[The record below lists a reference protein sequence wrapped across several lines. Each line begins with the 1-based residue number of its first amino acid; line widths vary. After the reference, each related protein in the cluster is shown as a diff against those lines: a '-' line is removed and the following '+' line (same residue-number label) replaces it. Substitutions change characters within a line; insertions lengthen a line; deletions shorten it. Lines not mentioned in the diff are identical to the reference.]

1 MQRFLQPVFL
11 MKNKSRRIGLLAG
24 NGEVPVYFAERAAQ
38 NGISIVSI
46 SFSDEINEKLKPLV
60 DKSYSISLGTPGK
73 IFKQFRDENIIDLV
87 MLGKVDK
94 KIIFK
99 PSFFDFRA
107 VTFFKNL
114 ISQEDKTLL
123 LGIIKEI
130 EKEGFHVLD
139 QKELLKEV
147 FPNKGIITRKKPSRN
162 EMEDIEFGLPIAK
175 KLADMEI
182 GQTIVVRNKT
192 VIAVEAI
199 EGTDKA
205 LERGCEYSRGKCVG
219 IKVSRT
225 NQDYRY
231 DVPGIG
237 PETLKSLINGKASVL
252 ALEAGRV
259 MVVDQPRVIEM
270 ADKANVSIVC
280 I

>member
-1 MQRFLQPVFL
+1 
-11 MKNKSRRIGLLAG
+11 MKDQSRRIGLLAG
-24 NGEVPVYFAERAAQ
+24 TGEVPVYFAEQAAQ
-38 NGISIVSI
+38 SGIYIVSV
-46 SFSDEINEKLKPLV
+46 SFSDETHSNLEPLV
-60 DKSYSISLGTPGK
+60 DKAYSIGLGKTGK
-73 IFKQFRDENIIDLV
+73 IFKTFKDENITDLV

-99 PSFFDFRA
+99 PSFFDLRA
-107 VTFFKNL
+107 VKFFKNL

-123 LGIIKEI
+123 LGVIKEV

-139 QKELLKEV
+139 QKELLGEV
-147 FPNKGIITRKKPSRN
+147 FPGKGVLTGRRPSIK
-162 EMEDIEFGLPIAK
+162 EIEEIKFGLPIAK

-182 GQTIVVRNKT
+182 GQTIVIKNKM
-192 VIAVEAI
+192 VVAVEAV

-205 LERGCEYSRGKCVG
+205 LKRGCELSRGKCIAV
-219 IKVSRT
+219 KVSRT

-237 PETLKSLINGKASVL
+237 PQTLESLINGGASVL

-259 MVVDQPRVIEM
+259 MVVNQLRVVEM
-270 ADKANVSIVC
+270 ANQANMSIVC

>member
-1 MQRFLQPVFL
+1 MIDSA
-11 MKNKSRRIGLLAG
+11 KRIGLLAG
-24 NGEVPVYFAERAAQ
+24 AGEVPAYFAQRATQ
-38 NGISIVSI
+38 IGIRIISV
-46 SFSDEINEKLKPLV
+46 SFSDEIHARLEPLV
-60 DKSYSISLGTPGK
+60 ERAYSIGIGKTGK
-73 IFKQFRDENIIDLV
+73 IFKTFKDENITDLV

-99 PSFFDFRA
+99 PSFFDLRA
-107 VTFFKNL
+107 LKFFKNL

-123 LGIIKEI
+123 LGVIKEI
-130 EKEGFHVLD
+130 EKEGFNILD
-139 QKELLKEV
+139 QKELLGEV
-147 FPNKGIITRKKPSRN
+147 FPEKGVLTERRPSIK
-162 EMEDIEFGLPIAK
+162 EMEDIKFGIPIAK

-192 VIAVEAI
+192 VISVEAI

-205 LERGCEYSRGKCVG
+205 LERGCELSHGNCVAV
-219 IKVSRT
+219 KVSRT

-237 PETLKSLINGKASVL
+237 PQTLESLINGGASVL
-252 ALEAGRV
+252 AVEAGRV
-259 MVVDQPRVIEM
+259 MVVDQQKIVEQ
-270 ADKANVSIVC
+270 ADRAKISIVC

>member
-1 MQRFLQPVFL
+1 
-11 MKNKSRRIGLLAG
+11 MKPHPRRIGLLAG
-24 NGEVPVYFAERAAQ
+24 AGEVPVYFAERAAQ
-38 NGISIVSI
+38 FEIRIVSV
-46 SFSDEINEKLKPLV
+46 SFSDDIHRKLEPLV
-60 DKSYSISLGTPGK
+60 DKAYSISLGRTGK
-73 IFKQFRDENIIDLV
+73 IFTILKGESVTDLV
-87 MLGKVDK
+87 MLGKFDK

-99 PSFFDFRA
+99 PSFFDLRA
-107 VTFFKNL
+107 VKILKNL
-114 ISQEDKTLL
+114 ATQEDKTLL
-123 LGIIKEI
+123 LGVIEEL

-139 QKELLKEV
+139 QKELLGAI
-147 FPNKGIITRKKPSRN
+147 FPSKGVLTERKPSKK
-162 EMEDIEFGLPIAK
+162 EMEEIEYGLPIAK

-192 VIAVEAI
+192 VVAVEAI
-199 EGTDKA
+199 EGTDKT
-205 LERGCEYSRGKCVG
+205 LERGCELSRGKCIA

-237 PETLKSLINGKASVL
+237 PQTLESLINGGASIL

-259 MVVDQPRVIEM
+259 MVVDQPRIVKM
-270 ADKANVSIVC
+270 ADHANISIVC